1 MRTTLL
7 YLFVAYSFHKQ
18 RFRFPHE
25 TLEMNPTDPLLIV
38 SEALIFRHE
47 EKKRDLFNRTKP
59 TINKESIKGYSL
71 YTSVKGEV

>member
-25 TLEMNPTDPLLIV
+25 TLEMNTTNPMPIM
-38 SEALIFRHE
+38 SEMIMFRYN
-47 EKKRDLFNRTKP
+47 EKKRNLFNRTKP

-71 YTSVKGEV
+71 YTSIKEEV

>member
-25 TLEMNPTDPLLIV
+25 TLEMNTTNPLLIV
-38 SEALIFRHE
+38 SEMIVFRHN
-47 EKKRDLFNRTKP
+47 EKKRNLFNRTKP
-59 TINKESIKGYSL
+59 TINEESIKGYSL
-71 YTSVKGEV
+71 YTSIKEEV

>member
-25 TLEMNPTDPLLIV
+25 TLEMNTTNPMPIM
-38 SEALIFRHE
+38 SEMIMFRHN
-47 EKKRDLFNRTKP
+47 EKKRNLFNRTKP

-71 YTSVKGEV
+71 YTSIKEEV

>member
-25 TLEMNPTDPLLIV
+25 TLEMNITNPMPIMLEVLK
-38 SEALIFRHE
+38 LRHE
-47 EKKRDLFNRTKP
+47 GNKRDLFN
-59 TINKESIKGYSL
+59 
-71 YTSVKGEV
+71 

>member
-25 TLEMNPTDPLLIV
+25 TLEMNTTNPMPIMLEVLK
-38 SEALIFRHE
+38 LRHE
-47 EKKRDLFNRTKP
+47 ENKRDLFNRTKP

-71 YTSVKGEV
+71 YTSIKGEV